1 MGRRRVPGDVVAA
14 AGLLAVGVV
23 TTALVHVPRTR
34 AVVQRLDDRW
44 YALIERTRTPPHTAA
59 AKVLDIA
66 FGTQIDWTVRVL
78 VTADLVRRHRWR
90 ALAGWAATIVL
101 GEVSVGPLKAAV
113 DRIRPPFPLTGTSMM
128 SYPSGH
134 ALAATT
140 TAAGIA
146 IALLPPGP
154 GRREALA
161 VAIPLG
167 WLTALSRTSLNAHW
181 LSDVVG
187 GAALGTGYALAT
199 PRLIDY
205 LAVQCRRRVAS
216 APAQKPGQQ
225 QVLAADRP

>member
-14 AGLLAVGVV
+14 VALLAVGVV

-44 YALIERTRTPPHTAA
+44 YALIERSRTPPHTAA
-59 AKVLDIA
+59 AKVLDVA

-113 DRIRPPFPLTGTSMM
+113 DRVRPPFPLTRTSMM

-161 VAIPLG
+161 VAIPLA

-187 GAALGTGYALAT
+187 GAALGTGYALAA
-199 PRLIDY
+199 PRLVDY
-205 LAVQCRRRVAS
+205 LAVQIRRPVAS
-216 APAQKPGQQ
+216 ASA
-225 QVLAADRP
+225 